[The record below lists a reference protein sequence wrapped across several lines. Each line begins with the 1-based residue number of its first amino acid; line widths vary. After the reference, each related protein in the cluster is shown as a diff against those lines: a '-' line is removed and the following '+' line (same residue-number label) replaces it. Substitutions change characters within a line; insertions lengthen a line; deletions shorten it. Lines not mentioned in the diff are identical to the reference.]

1 MVLSKILGVIT
12 RFASHADVLPLPW
25 SARAHGGHGLAV
37 QAGGAR
43 GSKRKRVAG
52 DDGEEQEESEEGD
65 EDE

>member
-1 MVLSKILGVIT
+1 MVIT
-12 RFASHADVLPLPW
+12 LSPYHADVWPSPW
-25 SARAHGGHGLAV
+25 FARAHGLAA

-65 EDE
+65 EDD